1 VSARNYNIMKK
12 ILIANI
18 FGIGDVLN
26 TTPLISNLK
35 KTHENVSIDYLCNG
49 RVCEIAE
56 DIPGIDSIFVYE
68 KDDFVKLWKESKKR
82 WFTALF
88 GLFRD
93 IKKQKY
99 DAVFDFTLS
108 REFGLFFALAGIR
121 SRIGFDYKRRG
132 IFLTK
137 KIPLAA
143 FEKRHIIEYD
153 LDLLKLFGIPPK
165 EKEMRLEAD
174 SESLT
179 QISDYFKKTG
189 IDPERLVTIVPGGGA
204 SWGKQAN
211 RRRWDTKNF
220 SSVADSLAE
229 KGFQIAVI
237 GDSAEKELCNK
248 VAVGMKHAP
257 NAVRNDLSIKQ
268 YVAFLKKSQLVICN
282 DGGPLHI
289 TVALGTKGVFV
300 FGPVDEKVYGP
311 YPVTDKHKV
320 ILACDVECRPC
331 YHKFKL
337 PECAY
342 NKKCLTKI
350 SPEQVLSVSLKLLK
364 RD

>member
-1 VSARNYNIMKK
+1 MKK

-26 TTPLISNLK
+26 TTPLIANLK
-35 KTHENVSIDYLCNG
+35 NAYKNVSIDYLCNK
-49 RVCEIAE
+49 RVFEIAG
-56 DIPGIDSIFVYE
+56 DIPGIDSILVYE
-68 KDDFVKLWKESKKR
+68 KDDFVRLWKSSKKK

-88 GLFRD
+88 GLFREV
-93 IKKQKY
+93 KKQKY

-108 REFGLFFALAGIR
+108 REFGLFFVLGGIR
-121 SRIGFDYKRRG
+121 SRIGFDYKGRG

-153 LDLLKLFGIPPK
+153 LDLLKVSGIPVQ
-165 EKEMRLEAD
+165 EKEMRLTAD
-174 SESLT
+174 AESLT
-179 QISDYFKKTG
+179 QISDYFKKMD

-204 SWGKQAN
+204 SWGKQAY
-211 RRRWDTKNF
+211 RRRWNAENF
-220 SSVADSLAE
+220 SSVADSLSE
-229 KGFQIAVI
+229 KGFQVAIV
-237 GDSAEKELCNK
+237 GDNAEKALCLK
-248 VAVGMKHAP
+248 VAGRMKREPSAI
-257 NAVRNDLSIKQ
+257 RNDLSIKQ
-268 YVAFLKKSQLVICN
+268 YVAFLKKSRLVVCN
-282 DGGPLHI
+282 DGGPLHV

-337 PECAY
+337 PECMD
-342 NKKCLTKI
+342 NKRC
-350 SPEQVLSVSLKLLK
+350 LSVIYPERVLEVCLKLLE

>member
-1 VSARNYNIMKK
+1 MKK

-26 TTPLISNLK
+26 TTPLIANLK
-35 KTHENVSIDYLCNG
+35 ETHKNVSIDYLCNK
-49 RVCEIAE
+49 RVFEIAE
-56 DIPGIDSIFVYE
+56 NIPGIDSIFVYE
-68 KDDFVKLWKESKKR
+68 KDDFVKLWKESKKK
-82 WFTALF
+82 WLTALY
-88 GLFRD
+88 GLFRE

-108 REFGLFFALAGIR
+108 REFGLFFVLAGIR
-121 SRIGFDYKRRG
+121 SRIGFDYKGRG
-132 IFLTK
+132 VFLTK

-153 LDLLKLFGIPPK
+153 LDLLKISGISVS
-165 EKEMRLEAD
+165 EKKMRLEAD
-174 SESLT
+174 EESLT
-179 QISDYFKKTG
+179 QISDYFEKMG
-189 IDPERLVTIVPGGGA
+189 IDPECLVTIVPGGGA
-204 SWGKQAN
+204 SWGNQAY
-211 RRRWDTKNF
+211 RRRWDAENF
-220 SSVADSLAE
+220 SLVADSLSE

-237 GDSAEKELCNK
+237 GDSAETELCKK
-248 VAVGMKHAP
+248 VAVGMKRAP
-257 NAVRNDLSIKQ
+257 IALRNDLSIKQ
-268 YVAFLKKSQLVICN
+268 YVAFLKKSQLVVCN

-300 FGPVDEKVYGP
+300 FGPVDDKVYGP
-311 YPVTDKHKV
+311 YPVTDRHKV

-337 PECAY
+337 PECAQ

-350 SPEQVLSVSLKLLK
+350 SPERVLEVCLKLK
-364 RD
+364 SSAK

>member
-1 VSARNYNIMKK
+1 MKK

-26 TTPLISNLK
+26 TTPLITNLK
-35 KTHENVSIDYLCNG
+35 KTYENVSIDYLCNG
-49 RVCEIAE
+49 RVFDIAG

-68 KDDFVKLWKESKKR
+68 KDDFVRLWKSSKRK

-108 REFGLFFALAGIR
+108 REFGLFFALSGIR
-121 SRIGFDYKRRG
+121 SRIGFDYKGRG

-137 KIPLAA
+137 KVPLTA
-143 FEKRHIIEYD
+143 FEKRHVIEYD
-153 LDLLKLFGIPPK
+153 LDLLKTSGIPSL
-165 EKEMRLEAD
+165 EKKMSLEAD
-174 SESLT
+174 AESIA
-179 QISDYFKKTG
+179 QISGYFEKMG
-189 IDPERLVTIVPGGGA
+189 IDSERLVTIVPGGGA
-204 SWGKQAN
+204 SWGKQAY
-211 RRRWDTKNF
+211 RRRWDAENF
-220 SSVADSLAE
+220 SLVADSLSE
-229 KGFQIAVI
+229 KGFQIAIV
-237 GDSAEKELCNK
+237 GDNSEKELCNK
-248 VAVGMKHAP
+248 VSGGMKHAP
-257 NAVRNDLSIKQ
+257 SAVRNDLSIKQ
-268 YVAFLKKSQLVICN
+268 YVAFLKKSRLVVCN

-311 YPVTDKHKV
+311 YPVTERHKP
-320 ILACDVECRPC
+320 ILSYDVECRPC

-337 PECAY
+337 PECTRE
-342 NKKCLTKI
+342 KECLRKI
-350 SPEQVLSVSLKLLK
+350 TPEQVLSVSLKLLEK
-364 RD
+364 D